1 MKSFLAILLFAPF
14 IVSLHA
20 NDLDEYLFDAEVD
33 GEIPDR
39 HPIVVSMSQRPANVY
54 CQLTY

>member
-39 HPIVVSMSQRPANVY
+39 NPIVVSMN
-54 CQLTY
+54 